1 MYKKDTHLRA
11 VVDGGAGA
19 GVNHV
24 GGLGRGLASALVD
37 ACVHTNTTL
46 VHHAAETRVLG
57 PGNELAGINNQLT
70 AFEHNNNM
78 CT

>member
-19 GVNHV
+19 GVNHL

-37 ACVHTNTTL
+37 ACVHK
-46 VHHAAETRVLG
+46 
-57 PGNELAGINNQLT
+57 
-70 AFEHNNNM
+70 HNISYYIM
-78 CT
+78 QQRREC